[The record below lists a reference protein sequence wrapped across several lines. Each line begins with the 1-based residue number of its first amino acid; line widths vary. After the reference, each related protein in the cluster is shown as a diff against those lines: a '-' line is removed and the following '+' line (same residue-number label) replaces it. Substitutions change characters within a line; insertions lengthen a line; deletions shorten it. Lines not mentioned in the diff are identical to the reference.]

1 MEGKFAKLIT
11 TANLY
16 LLMKR
21 LNVLSL
27 ILIKISARF
36 FVDIEKIILKF
47 KWKGKGTRRFKT
59 ISIGRINMGRIS
71 LPNFKVPYIATVIKT
86 HNRKN

>member
-1 MEGKFAKLIT
+1 MIDQIQPPFVTKTFTKIGTEGKFTKLIT

-16 LLMKR
+16 LMRKR

-27 ILIKISARF
+27 ILIKISGRF

-59 ISIGRINMGRIS
+59 I
-71 LPNFKVPYIATVIKT
+71 F
-86 HNRKN
+86 NRKNKYG